1 MDTVNGVD
9 LEQLLEDLA
18 QLKKQINV
26 LERTQDTLLFFLL
39 DKMPS
44 CEVRKLEI
52 CFLNAFA
59 DYDKLPDGAS
69 TILEVIRAFSTETFH
84 RETKQRIRECFNQ
97 IPNEGIKRGGQI

>member
-18 QLKKQINV
+18 QLKKQVNV

-44 CEVRKLEI
+44 CDVRKLEV
-52 CFLNAFA
+52 CFLNAFQ
-59 DYDKLPDGAS
+59 DYDVLPDGAS
-69 TILEVIRAFSTETFH
+69 TILTVIRAFSTETFH
-84 RETKQRIRECFNQ
+84 RETKNALRECFNQ
-97 IPNEGIKRGGQI
+97 IPNEERKRGGLI